1 MIDIYNNLL
10 SLLTMI
16 EIDYKLVKIKLVK
29 LNSKNDIWFLYN
41 QFDHTQQIS
50 EMKTVSLDKLVVED
64 IYPFTSSANDEHDL
78 NSFIEALED
87 RSLAIL
93 LHEFRS
99 LASIKA
105 SDQDIN
111 SIVSNINNIDD
122 IVALSYE
129 YIEYEEYIF
138 DILARVG
145 YEYPSLVHE
154 EIINKE
160 VKRIV
165 GELKEL
171 KSETLGCEKAVAI
184 LKEIA
189 KKDYNIDTCNPGLN
203 LVHAGSLEYSREGVT
218 DEKYQLASALWF
230 VFLDT
235 DGVYENKIRSLPI
248 WAIELF
254 KLILPNAMKS
264 SSYLEEIKESDVFK
278 TALDLNEDGGLY
290 ADFDTAF
297 EAANALLK

>member
-1 MIDIYNNLL
+1 MIEIYNNLL
-10 SLLTMI
+10 SLLKMV
-16 EIDYKLVKIKLVK
+16 EVDFKLVEIKLVK
-29 LNSKNDIWFLYN
+29 LNSKKENWFLYN
-41 QFDHTQQIS
+41 QFDHTQKIS
-50 EMKTVSLDKLVVED
+50 EIKTVTLDKLELSD
-64 IYPFTSSANDEHDL
+64 IYPYTSSNNQEHDL
-78 NSFIEALED
+78 DTFIEALED

-93 LHEFRS
+93 LQEFRS

-105 SDQDIN
+105 IDQDIK
-111 SIVSNINNIDD
+111 SIVSNINSIDD

-129 YIEYEEYIF
+129 YIEYEDYIF
-138 DILARVG
+138 DVLAQVG
-145 YEYPSLVHE
+145 YQYDSAFYEA
-154 EIINKE
+154 IIDKE
-160 VKRIV
+160 AKRIV

-171 KSETLGCEKAVAI
+171 KSETLGCKKAIDI

-189 KKDYNIDTCNPGLN
+189 KKDYNIDTANQDLN

-218 DEKYQLASALWF
+218 DKNYQLASALWF

-235 DGVYENKIRSLPI
+235 DGVYENKIRSLPG

-254 KLILPNAMKS
+254 KLILPNALKS

-290 ADFDTAF
+290 ADFDIAF
-297 EAANALLK
+297 EAANSLLK